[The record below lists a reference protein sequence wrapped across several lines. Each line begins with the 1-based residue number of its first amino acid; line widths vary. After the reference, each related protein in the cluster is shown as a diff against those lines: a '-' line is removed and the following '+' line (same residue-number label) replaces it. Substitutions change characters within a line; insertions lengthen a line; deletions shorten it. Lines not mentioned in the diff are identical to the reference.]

1 MTVPPTIDRHSVEL
15 PSPKGTRST
24 LAREIYMR
32 LKTAIL
38 TNEYLPGQY
47 LTELELAEVF
57 ETSKSP
63 VRDALK
69 QLQAERLVDA
79 VSKRGYV
86 ITTLTSADVKDRLHV
101 RQILEIAAAEL
112 AVNQISESGLDRL
125 SVMVAELGDT
135 IPDSDVKAQLLHNRQ
150 FHSAIAEL
158 SGNNYLAEL
167 IDHVHADLQRA
178 LFADIL
184 TSSVQTMKRDH
195 ESIILSLA
203 SRNGALAKTA
213 AARHVEETR
222 VRVLS

>member
-1 MTVPPTIDRHSVEL
+1 MTAPTIDRRLVEL
-15 PSPKGTRST
+15 PSPKGARST

-86 ITTLTSADVKDRLHV
+86 ITTLTSSDVKERLQV

-112 AVNQISESGLDRL
+112 AVYQIGESGLDQLRQ
-125 SVMVAELGDT
+125 MVADLGSS
-135 IPDSDVKAQLLHNRQ
+135 IPDSDEKGQLLHNRQ

-158 SGNNYLAEL
+158 SGNVYLAEL
-167 IDHVHADLQRA
+167 IDHVHSDLQRA

-184 TSSVQTMKRDH
+184 SSSVETMKRDH
-195 ESIILSLA
+195 EAIIESLA
-203 SRNGALAKTA
+203 GRDSGMAKAA

-222 VRVLS
+222 LRVLS